1 MRDCNATFFSI
12 YLCLIGFYSL
22 TELLNFDMISL
33 RGSSLNNSLFTRLNN
48 QSIISLVVDMK

>member
-1 MRDCNATFFSI
+1 MQHFFSI
-12 YLCLIGFYSL
+12 YLCLTGFYSL

-33 RGSSLNNSLFTRLNN
+33 RGSRLNNFLFTRLNN